1 MQKLSWI
8 YFYHTRS
15 LERSEHCDK
24 DIINYQIQLVQNK
37 IKNELLDM
45 KESNLLSE
53 QALEISQIPEEYLKE
68 YDLIESK
75 ANTKN

>member
-1 MQKLSWI
+1 
-8 YFYHTRS
+8 
-15 LERSEHCDK
+15 
-24 DIINYQIQLVQNK
+24 
-37 IKNELLDM
+37 M